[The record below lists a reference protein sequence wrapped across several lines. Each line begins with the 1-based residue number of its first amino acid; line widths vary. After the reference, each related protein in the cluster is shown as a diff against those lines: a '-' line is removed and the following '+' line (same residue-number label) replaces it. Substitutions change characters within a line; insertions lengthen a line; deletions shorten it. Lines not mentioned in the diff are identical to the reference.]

1 MKIKIN
7 LSFLQMINKIEKSKL
22 KSERLTNV
30 EWKILILGIGILR
43 NKLYKNIGIEK
54 NEDKILDFL
63 KNKMST
69 SDREIEIT
77 SKHRQKYFNKIR
89 PSLLYDRISRLTRSE
104 VLLTNTVTKKESAN
118 IITDRACNEKSTFF
132 NFEYK
137 FIKELYCGKSGY
149 SLVTDNIFKLKKSHS
164 IPLAILM
171 SRFNKKL
178 IKSTKEW
185 NELFSVKL
193 INKDLIKF
201 MNDAINDVN
210 ANMEFDLK
218 LVKLDSNK
226 KVVTGNKKFEYIEII
241 RENKVEIILPDDL
254 EEKVKNIKFEK
265 NSDINLFKKDLFEAA
280 SVEEDF
286 IINMNLDEI
295 IEDGYNVKSYKE
307 MVEMLDKENNE
318 RIPEYL
324 YEVCINEMKEDDF
337 KRQLEAF
344 KLRRPNVYNML
355 YSEFKGEDIVDKL
368 KEKILNNDIKLKLIY

>member
-7 LSFLQMINKIEKSKL
+7 LSFLQMISKIEKSKL

>member
-7 LSFLQMINKIEKSKL
+7 LSFLQMISKIEKSKI

-30 EWKILILGIGILR
+30 EWKILILGIGMLR
-43 NKLYKNIGIEK
+43 NKLYKNIGTEK

-77 SKHRQKYFNKIR
+77 SKHRKKYFNKIR
-89 PSLLYDRISRLTRSE
+89 PSILYDRISRLSRSE
-104 VLLTNTVTKKESAN
+104 VLLTNTVSKKESAN
-118 IITDRACNEKSTFF
+118 IITDRACDEKSTFF

-193 INKDLIKF
+193 LNRDLTRF
-201 MNDAINDVN
+201 MNEAIKDINV
-210 ANMEFDLK
+210 NMEFDLK
-218 LVKLDSNK
+218 LIKLDSNK
-226 KVVTGNKKFEYIEII
+226 KIVTGNKKFEYIEIV
-241 RENKVEIILPDDL
+241 RENKVEIVLPDEL
-254 EEKVKNIKFEK
+254 EEKVKNINFEK
-265 NSDINLFKKDLFEAA
+265 NVDINSFKKDLLEAT
-280 SVEEDF
+280 SKEEDF
-286 IINMNLDEI
+286 IINMQLDEI
-295 IEDGYNVKSYKE
+295 IEDGCNVKSYKD
-307 MVEMLDKENNE
+307 MVEMLDKEEEE

-324 YEVCINEMKEDDF
+324 YEVCINEMKDDDF
-337 KRQLEAF
+337 RRQIKVFET
-344 KLRRPNVYNML
+344 RRPNIYNML
-355 YSEFKGEDIVDKL
+355 YSEFNEEDIVEGL
-368 KEKILNNDIKLKLIY
+368 KEKILSNKIKLKLIY